1 MATIEKIRT
10 EIALI
15 AQRRKNT
22 TASEIERVVTQIGEH
37 GHAVRSRKT
46 THGVLY
52 VVGSARFSVCAH
64 KSGSKQ
70 LKPCYVDS
78 FLAAMIEI
86 GMYEE

>member
-1 MATIEKIRT
+1 MASIEKIKA
-10 EIALI
+10 EIAQI

-22 TASEIERVVTQIGEH
+22 TASEIDRIVTQVGEH
-37 GHAVRSRKT
+37 GYAVRSRQT

-52 VVGSARFSVCAH
+52 TVATSRFSVCVH

-70 LKPCYVDS
+70 VKPCYVDN
-78 FLAAMIEI
+78 FLTAMIEI

>member
-1 MATIEKIRT
+1 MATIEKIKT
-10 EIALI
+10 DIALI

-22 TASEIERVVTQIGEH
+22 TPSEIEKVVTQIGEH
-37 GHAVRSRKT
+37 GYIVRSRKT

-52 VVGSARFSVCAH
+52 TVGSTRFSVCAH
-64 KSGSKQ
+64 ISGSKQ
-70 LKPCYVDS
+70 LKPCYVDN